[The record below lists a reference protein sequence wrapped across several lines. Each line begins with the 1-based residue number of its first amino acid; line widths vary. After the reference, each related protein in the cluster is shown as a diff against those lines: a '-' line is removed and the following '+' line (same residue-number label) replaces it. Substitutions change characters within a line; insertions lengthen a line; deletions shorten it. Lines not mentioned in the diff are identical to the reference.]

1 MKNEEEI
8 VKRPKELPN
17 GDKMADKYKKS
28 KKYSSEINK
37 IRNKRMFI
45 GIALFIPFVIYAWK
59 DFIFDDIS
67 PILMSIINVTA
78 IISPIVG
85 VYTLYRS
92 SYSYVFCEVES
103 KDSKSKESSGKII
116 LDGRIVEVD
125 SNGIVKEKKEKKENK
140 KVPLFYK
147 IPYDIM
153 KCGLFAIWGIVGGY
167 AADNAKYSPLLEY
180 FPSENFLLCML
191 LAADTIVCLGIWF
204 LYMGY
209 FHKRKTRILYLVLI
223 VVIYLAFYSLV
234 KRIG

>member
-8 VKRPKELPN
+8 VKRIKELPN
-17 GDKMADKYKKS
+17 GDKMADIYKKK

-37 IRNKRMFI
+37 IRNKRTLI
-45 GIALFIPFVIYAWK
+45 GIALFIPFVINAWK

-67 PILMSIINVTA
+67 PILMSIMNVIA
-78 IISPIVG
+78 ITSAIAGI
-85 VYTLYRS
+85 YTLYRAN
-92 SYSYVFCEVES
+92 YSYVFSEVES
-103 KDSKSKESSGKII
+103 KDGKSKESSGKII

-125 SNGIVKEKKEKKENK
+125 SNGIVKENKEKK

-191 LAADTIVCLGIWF
+191 LATDTIVCLGIWF

-234 KRIG
+234 KRVS